1 MHKEFAVTP
10 PGRMA
15 LVGIWL
21 PTAIAIAVVIGTA
34 VAQSQQTSPRA
45 LLMTLPFLVLI
56 SLGIA
61 WAARRRR
68 IVLDNRELEITAA
81 LYRKR
86 ISVEALDL
94 ERARVLNLEEHTE
107 LRPAVKTNGFNL
119 PGFAAGHYRM
129 RNLSKAFC
137 LVTDRTQVL
146 ALPQRDGPM
155 ILLSAEKPRALLDEL
170 RELATPG
177 YRR

>member
-1 MHKEFAVTP
+1 MHREFAVTP
-10 PGRMA
+10 PGRAA
-15 LVGIWL
+15 LIGIWL
-21 PTAIAIAVVIGTA
+21 PTVVATAVVIGA
-34 VAQSQQTSPRA
+34 SIAQSQHTSPRA
-45 LLMTLPFLVLI
+45 LLMALPILVLV

-68 IVLDNRELEITAA
+68 IVLENRELEITAA

-86 ISVEALDL
+86 VSVEALDL
-94 ERARVLNLEEHTE
+94 DRARVLNLHEHTD
-107 LRPAVKTNGFNL
+107 LRPVVKTNGFNL

-137 LVTDRTQVL
+137 LVTDRTRVL
-146 ALPQRDGPM
+146 ALPQRDGAM
-155 ILLSAEKPRALLDEL
+155 ILLSAEKPRELLDAL
-170 RELATPG
+170 QELAAPG